1 LILWLGAFS
10 TLAAQQP
17 VSVSGRVLLGR
28 ARDTVP
34 LANAMVVV
42 HHVTREN
49 AGPVDS
55 MRSDARGRY
64 RIELRNPDSSGAYVV
79 SVWYDSLA
87 YVSAPVM
94 GGGRPLV
101 HVDDIIAFATT
112 VDAPPIYLARRL
124 ATVARP
130 SDAGTRE
137 VLEIL
142 ELENRGGI
150 IWVTRDTLRFTWA
163 GRVPQRTGQFRGGE
177 GDISPEAVRFRN
189 DSVLVFAPIAPGQ
202 PKQLSYAYSV
212 AAGTRTFVL
221 PIDQATAAVN
231 LLVED
236 TTATVRAPHLES
248 RGTQAIEERHF
259 AAYSAGP
266 LVPGDRIEI
275 ELPAGK
281 FHPQLLLPYV
291 IAVLA
296 AGMLVALVWALRRRP
311 ASSKLSA

>member
-1 LILWLGAFS
+1 
-10 TLAAQQP
+10 
-17 VSVSGRVLLGR
+17 VSGRVLLGR

-42 HHVTREN
+42 HHVTRED

-55 MRSDARGRY
+55 IRSDARGRY
-64 RIELRNPDSSGAYVV
+64 RVELRKPDSSGAYVV
-79 SVWYDSLA
+79 SVLYDSLA

-94 GGGRPLV
+94 GGGRPVV
-101 HVDDIIAFATT
+101 HVDDIVAFATT
-112 VDAPPIYLARRL
+112 IDSPPIYLARRL

-142 ELENRGGI
+142 ELENRGGTTR
-150 IWVTRDTLRFTWA
+150 VTRDTLRPTWA
-163 GRVPQRTGQFRGGE
+163 GRVPQGTGQFRGGE
-177 GDISPEAVRFRN
+177 GDISPEAMRFRH

-212 AAGTRTFVL
+212 AAGTRTFVI
-221 PIDQATAAVN
+221 PIDQPTAAVN

-236 TTATVRAPHLES
+236 TTAKVRAPHLES
-248 RGTQAIEERHF
+248 RGMQAIEERHF

-266 LVPGDRIEI
+266 LAAGDRVEI

-291 IAVLA
+291 IAVVA
-296 AGMLVALVWALRRRP
+296 AGMLLALVWALRRRP
-311 ASSKLSA
+311 GPSRLSA